1 MMKPYA
7 ALPLLAATVL
17 LIASPPAS
25 SATGLLGAEGPVK
38 ERGWIEEKDEQTGI
52 LVHTMELTL
61 HPQGEPRPALKHRL
75 LPDEFDMLD
84 GNAAIY
90 YLKALGF
97 LEQDPAR
104 DRLRQLYK
112 SAADKARR
120 EGKPEGEA
128 PPYGWLSMTPAELP
142 LDEVKDFLKITS
154 FQPQYMREAARRRTF
169 DVDRN
174 LREVENPIAYL
185 LPEIQSMRELARM
198 QALRCKVAIAEGRLD
213 DALAILGQQYALG
226 WHLGQDEF
234 LVSNL
239 VGIACASIAWDDAL
253 YLVQQPDA
261 PNLYW
266 AVASLPDPFID
277 CRRALAVERQ
287 LVYLQFKLLREV
299 DDTLRPA
306 GYWQDFIT
314 RLAPPFASFS
324 RDFGMPWTVDD
335 PESARALLVA
345 FVAGAYPGAK
355 RYLVEECGM
364 DSQQVDAYPTAQVVF
379 LAMVRFYDEARDDY
393 FKWAHLPFWHA
404 RTRTH
409 ELDRL
414 MRRRRAAWLG
424 SVPATVFLP
433 AVLAVGLPW
442 RVSNSNWPCSRQ
454 SRQSASTGPPT
465 MENCRPR
472 SRTSPFPRRWNRL
485 PASRSTISST
495 AATRSSTATKCPACA
510 TGSFCDSLPRRSET
524 YRPRPWRET
533 LHLQEICHVRRIK
546 QGISNSAPRVRP
558 WLADCHRVRKPC
570 PCRGATRRGLRR
582 RDGSTH
588 DRRVD
593 CGRRQDRHATARP
606 A

>member
-1 MMKPYA
+1 MKRYA
-7 ALPLLAATVL
+7 AISLLAATVL
-17 LIASPPAS
+17 LIASVPAS
-25 SATGLLGAEGPVK
+25 SATGPLSTEGPVK
-38 ERGWIEEKDEQTGI
+38 EGGWIEEKDEQTGI

-84 GNAAIY
+84 GNAAVY

-104 DRLRQLYK
+104 DRLRQFYK

-142 LDEVKDFLKITS
+142 LDEVKDFLKIAS

-169 DVDRN
+169 DVNRN

-213 DALAILGQQYALG
+213 DALAILAQQYALG

-239 VGIACASIAWDDAL
+239 VGIACAGIAWDDAL
-253 YLVQQPDA
+253 YFIQQPDA

-287 LVYLQFKLLREV
+287 FVYLQFKLLREV
-299 DDTLRPA
+299 DETPRPA

-324 RDFGMPWTVDD
+324 RDFGMPWTADD
-335 PESARALLVA
+335 PESARTLLVA

-355 RYLVEECGM
+355 WYLIEECGLA
-364 DSQQVDAYPTAQVVF
+364 SQQVDAYPTAQVVF
-379 LAMVRFYDEARDDY
+379 LAMVRYYEKARDDY
-393 FKWAHLPFWHA
+393 FKWTHLPYWQA
-404 RTRTH
+404 RTRTNQIDDQMR
-409 ELDRL
+409 EEASRL
-414 MRRRRAAWLG
+414 GWSAA
-424 SVPATVFLP
+424 PATVFLP
-433 AVLAVGLPW
+433 AVLAV
-442 RVSNSNWPCSRQ
+442 
-454 SRQSASTGPPT
+454 
-465 MENCRPR
+465 
-472 SRTSPFPRRWNRL
+472 RTAVARIEQQLALLQTVEAIRIYGATHDGRL
-485 PASRSTISST
+485 PATLDELPLPAPLEPFTGKPLDYQFHGSHAVLNGHEMPGMRYRLVLRF
-495 AATRSSTATKCPACA
+495 AHGTK
-510 TGSFCDSLPRRSET
+510 
-524 YRPRPWRET
+524 
-533 LHLQEICHVRRIK
+533 
-546 QGISNSAPRVRP
+546 
-558 WLADCHRVRKPC
+558 
-570 PCRGATRRGLRR
+570 
-582 RDGSTH
+582 
-588 DRRVD
+588 
-593 CGRRQDRHATARP
+593 
-606 A
+606 